1 MAFDEVLLVQGNPL
15 CQTTP
20 RRAEIQGKI
29 RNARTGG
36 VIFSIIAISTFFDG
50 LQPPV
55 PMDPWKKVLHA
66 YEEGNVCPQWDYL
79 SLVYM
84 GREDCLFLN
93 VFTREVYDE
102 TIIL

>member
-1 MAFDEVLLVQGNPL
+1 
-15 CQTTP
+15 
-20 RRAEIQGKI
+20 
-29 RNARTGG
+29 
-36 VIFSIIAISTFFDG
+36 
-50 LQPPV
+50 
-55 PMDPWKKVLHA
+55 MDPWKKVLHA

-102 TIIL
+102 TIIPWQLKIYYFVEEGKEVKIEC

>member
-1 MAFDEVLLVQGNPL
+1 
-15 CQTTP
+15 
-20 RRAEIQGKI
+20 
-29 RNARTGG
+29 
-36 VIFSIIAISTFFDG
+36 
-50 LQPPV
+50 
-55 PMDPWKKVLHA
+55 MDPWKKVLHA

-102 TIIL
+102 TMILWQLKIYYFVEEEKEVKIEC

>member
-1 MAFDEVLLVQGNPL
+1 
-15 CQTTP
+15 
-20 RRAEIQGKI
+20 
-29 RNARTGG
+29 
-36 VIFSIIAISTFFDG
+36 
-50 LQPPV
+50 
-55 PMDPWKKVLHA
+55 MDPWKKVLHA

-102 TIIL
+102 IIILWQLKIYYFVEEGKEVKIEC

>member
-1 MAFDEVLLVQGNPL
+1 
-15 CQTTP
+15 
-20 RRAEIQGKI
+20 
-29 RNARTGG
+29 
-36 VIFSIIAISTFFDG
+36 
-50 LQPPV
+50 
-55 PMDPWKKVLHA
+55 MDPWKKVLHA

-102 TIIL
+102 TIILWQLKIYYFVEEGKEVKIEC

>member
-1 MAFDEVLLVQGNPL
+1 
-15 CQTTP
+15 
-20 RRAEIQGKI
+20 
-29 RNARTGG
+29 
-36 VIFSIIAISTFFDG
+36 
-50 LQPPV
+50 
-55 PMDPWKKVLHA
+55 MDPWKKVLHA

-102 TIIL
+102 TMILWQLKIYYFVEEGKELKIEC

>member
-1 MAFDEVLLVQGNPL
+1 
-15 CQTTP
+15 
-20 RRAEIQGKI
+20 
-29 RNARTGG
+29 
-36 VIFSIIAISTFFDG
+36 
-50 LQPPV
+50 
-55 PMDPWKKVLHA
+55 MDPWKKVLHA

-102 TIIL
+102 TMILWQLKIYYFVEEGKEVKIEC